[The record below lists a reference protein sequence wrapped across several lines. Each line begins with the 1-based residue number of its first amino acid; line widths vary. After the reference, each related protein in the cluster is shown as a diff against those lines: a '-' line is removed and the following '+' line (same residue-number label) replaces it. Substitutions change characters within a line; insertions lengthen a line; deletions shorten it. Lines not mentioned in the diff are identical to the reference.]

1 MNIPQELLERINSAL
16 DTIRPHLHVDGG
28 DVEVV
33 ELTEDNLLKVRWLGN
48 CQHCLMSAMT
58 MKAGVEQ
65 AIRNQIPEIRGVE
78 AVNGARTD

>member
-1 MNIPQELLERINSAL
+1 
-16 DTIRPHLHVDGG
+16 
-28 DVEVV
+28 
-33 ELTEDNLLKVRWLGN
+33 
-48 CQHCLMSAMT
+48 MSAMT